1 MPLFDN
7 GVTYY
12 GRGLKTSKTP
22 IIGEGVKLLGLGTLI
37 DCQDQVTI
45 GDYSFV
51 GHGVMILT
59 GIHDY
64 HAKGIGRQQMISTR
78 PVTIGKGVWIASGAI
93 ILPGVSIGDN
103 SVIGAGSVVTKD
115 VPPNELWV
123 GNPASK
129 KKDI

>member
-1 MPLFDN
+1 MPFFEN
-7 GVTYY
+7 GVKYFA
-12 GRGLKTSKTP
+12 RGLKTSKTP

-59 GIHDY
+59 SWHDY
-64 HAKGIGRQQMISTR
+64 YCKGIDRQEKIYTK

-93 ILPGVSIGDN
+93 ILPGVSIGDD
-103 SVIGAGSVVTKD
+103 SVIGAGSIVTKD
-115 VPPNELWV
+115 VPPNQLWA
-123 GNPASK
+123 GNPAK
-129 KKDI
+129 KLKDI

>member
-1 MPLFDN
+1 MPFYDD
-7 GVTYY
+7 GVKYY
-12 GRGLKTSKTP
+12 GRGLKTAKTP
-22 IIGEGVKLLGLGTLI
+22 IIGEGVKLLGLGSLI

-59 GIHDY
+59 GWHDY
-64 HAKGIGRQQMISTR
+64 YCKGIDRQQTIYTK
-78 PVTIGKGVWIASGAI
+78 PVTIGKGVWLASGCI

-115 VPPNELWV
+115 VPPNELWA
-123 GNPASK
+123 GNAARK
-129 KKDI
+129 LKDI